1 MPPGLQLNHG
11 FWITWIALY
20 VMEGQLLRVQYDH
33 LILFTNI
40 IKSATSLEMTEDMLD
55 ELDDDVRLWHAQ
67 YEE

>member
-1 MPPGLQLNHG
+1 
-11 FWITWIALY
+11 
-20 VMEGQLLRVQYDH
+20 MEGQLLRVQYDH